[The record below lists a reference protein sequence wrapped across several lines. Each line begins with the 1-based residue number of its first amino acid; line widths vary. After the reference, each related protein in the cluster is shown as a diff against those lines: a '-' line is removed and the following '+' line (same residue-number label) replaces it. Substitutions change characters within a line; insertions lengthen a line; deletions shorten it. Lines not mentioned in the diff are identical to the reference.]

1 MNARKLAPIQ
11 ALAAVTVT
19 SAMLASTHAATVV
32 RVEMAAAAP
41 VSTPTFTS
49 TSISPRSSVAA
60 PPVTATPGFIT
71 TAEPGPAVESTR
83 SVEGDAPAAG
93 TTSAADDAPAAAPSR
108 PRRGRRSATV
118 APTPA
123 PSAPKG
129 GMAPAVVFDDP
140 TALRISAEAGW
151 ASAHTW
157 RGVDL
162 VQFTSFNHIVPGT
175 GAGGTGTLK
184 KADSDI
190 YWLGVTATVK
200 GFGLGLKYVESLDDN
215 LNPYYALLL
224 TDKDSYSEMVFTA
237 SYTAELVPEWLIGT
251 FGFDFLYYP
260 NGEFWGVDHQGL
272 AYAKFSMPRYTWAQ
286 PFVDVFY
293 NVATTEDGNGFAAS
307 AVPLGGRAATGSDLV
322 EGWGIQFGVA
332 GGDVIAQTGNVTWG
346 LGYSVSGIYKH
357 AYAFEDDGLSHLVLS
372 LSAPVTIG
380 DSFTITPSVSYTE
393 ALADISLRPGPG
405 TNNLATAWNEPGW
418 VASVKASW
426 AF

>member
-1 MNARKLAPIQ
+1 MNGRILAPIH

-19 SAMLASTHAATVV
+19 TAFVADTNAATVV

-41 VSTPTFTS
+41 VSTPAFTS
-49 TSISPRSSVAA
+49 TAISPRSSVAA
-60 PPVTATPGFIT
+60 PPVTSTPGFIT
-71 TAEPGPAVESTR
+71 APAPGPTVESTR
-83 SVEGDAPAAG
+83 SVEGDTAAAG
-93 TTSAADDAPAAAPSR
+93 TTSAAADAPTAAAPRSR
-108 PRRGRRSATV
+108 GGRRTATV
-118 APTPA
+118 APTPG
-123 PSAPKG
+123 PTAPKG

-157 RGVDL
+157 RGIDL

-175 GAGGTGTLK
+175 GAPGTFTLK

-200 GFGLGLKYVESLDDN
+200 GFGLGLKYVESIDDN
-215 LNPYYALLL
+215 LNPFYAPLI
-224 TDKDSYSEMVFTA
+224 TAKDSYSEMVFTG

-286 PFVDVFY
+286 PFVFFFNDT
-293 NVATTEDGNGFAAS
+293 ATTESGNGLANS
-307 AVPLGGRAATGSDLV
+307 ATPLAGRGSTGADLV
-322 EGWGIQFGVA
+322 EGWGIQFGVS
-332 GGDVIAQTGNVTWG
+332 GGDVLAQTGIVSWG

-372 LSAPVTIG
+372 LSAPVTVG
-380 DSFTITPSVSYTE
+380 DSLTITPSVSYTE
-393 ALADISLRPGPG
+393 ALQDVSLRPGPG
-405 TNNLATAWNEPGW
+405 VNNLATAWNEPGW
-418 VASVKASW
+418 VASIRASW

>member
-1 MNARKLAPIQ
+1 
-11 ALAAVTVT
+11 LAAVTVT
-19 SAMLASTHAATVV
+19 TAFLADIHAATVV
-32 RVEMAAAAP
+32 RVQMAAAAP
-41 VSTPTFTS
+41 VSTPAFTS
-49 TSISPRSSVAA
+49 TAISPRSSVAA

-71 TAEPGPAVESTR
+71 APAPGATVESTR
-83 SVEGDAPAAG
+83 ATEGDAAAG
-93 TTSAADDAPAAAPSR
+93 GTTRSADEGAAPSTAAAPSR

-123 PSAPKG
+123 LSAPKG

-140 TALRISAEAGW
+140 TALRVSAEAGW

-157 RGVDL
+157 RGIDL
-162 VQFTSFNHIVPGT
+162 VQFTSYNHIVPGS
-175 GAGGTGTLK
+175 GAAGTGTLG

-200 GFGLGLKYVESLDDN
+200 GFGLGLKYVESIDDN
-215 LNPYYALLL
+215 LNPFYAPLL
-224 TDKDSYSEMVFTA
+224 TDKDSYSEIVFTA

-293 NVATTEDGNGFAAS
+293 NVATTESGNGLATS
-307 AVPLGGRAATGSDLV
+307 ATPLGGRGSTGADLV
-322 EGWGIQFGVA
+322 EGWGIQFGVS
-332 GGDVIAQTGNVTWG
+332 GGDVLAQTGNVSWG

-380 DSFTITPSVSYTE
+380 DSLTITPSVSYTE
-393 ALADISLRPGPG
+393 ALQDINLRPGPG
-405 TNNLATAWNEPGW
+405 ANNLATAWNEPGW
-418 VASVKASW
+418 VASIRASW

>member
-1 MNARKLAPIQ
+1 MNGRILAPIH

-19 SAMLASTHAATVV
+19 AAFLADTHAATVV

-71 TAEPGPAVESTR
+71 APAPGPAVESTR
-83 SVEGDAPAAG
+83 SVEADAADTG
-93 TTSAADDAPAAAPSR
+93 TTSAVEDAAAPAPAR
-108 PRRGRRSATV
+108 PRRGRRTATV

-123 PSAPKG
+123 PGDPKG
-129 GMAPAVVFDDP
+129 GMAPEVVYDDP
-140 TALRISAEAGW
+140 TALQISAEAGW

-157 RGVDL
+157 RGIDL
-162 VQFTSFNHIVPGT
+162 VQFTSYNHIVPGT
-175 GAGGTGTLK
+175 GLPGTGTLK

-200 GFGLGLKYVESLDDN
+200 GFGLGLKYVESIDDD
-215 LNPYYALLL
+215 LNPFYAPLL
-224 TDKDSYSEMVFTA
+224 TDKDSYSEIVFTA

-286 PFVDVFY
+286 PFIDVFY
-293 NVATTEDGNGFAAS
+293 NVATTESGNGLATSPF
-307 AVPLGGRAATGSDLV
+307 PLGGRGSTGADLV
-322 EGWGIQFGVA
+322 EGWGIQFGVS
-332 GGDVIAQTGNVTWG
+332 GGDVIAQTGNVTWA

-393 ALADISLRPGPG
+393 ALQDISLRPGPG
-405 TNNLATAWNEPGW
+405 VNNLATAWNEPGW